1 MKQIFFISVL
11 CLLSVMGVWAQEASD
26 YHPFI
31 EEGKVWTV
39 SFKYPDTTI
48 YCSFGNDTIIDG
60 HACKEFLCSRLNLF
74 TGKGGNRRV
83 WMYEEDRRVW
93 YFWEGEE
100 TFKLLYDFGAE
111 LYSEFTA
118 SRMGYQEVV
127 CTVDYIGT
135 DRALGG
141 LRYFGLHDETS
152 HLTDD
157 FIEWI
162 RKLDF
167 FPIWN
172 GTVYRWYEGI
182 GTLLCPIMNCMSGL
196 VGPECYLIK
205 VEVGDK
211 VLFDRGKWSTAIRD
225 VNTLNSKRFT
235 LNNIFDLSGRRVSVP
250 SVLPKGVYI
259 RDGKKVL
266 V

>member
-1 MKQIFFISVL
+1 
-11 CLLSVMGVWAQEASD
+11 MGVWAQEASD

-118 SRMGYQEVV
+118 SRMGYREVV

-141 LRYFGLHDETS
+141 LRYLVLHDEAS
-152 HLTDD
+152 YLWEGM
-157 FIEWI
+157 IGWI
-162 RKLDF
+162 RQRDY

-182 GTLLCPIMNCMSGL
+182 GTLLCPVMNCMSGL

-211 VLFDRGKWSTAIRD
+211 VLFDRGKWSTAIHD
-225 VNTLNSKRFT
+225 IYNENVNTSRKGQWY
-235 LNNIFDLSGRRVSVP
+235 DLSGRRIGDGQWKMDNGQ
-250 SVLPKGVYI
+250 LPRGVYI

-266 V
+266 VK